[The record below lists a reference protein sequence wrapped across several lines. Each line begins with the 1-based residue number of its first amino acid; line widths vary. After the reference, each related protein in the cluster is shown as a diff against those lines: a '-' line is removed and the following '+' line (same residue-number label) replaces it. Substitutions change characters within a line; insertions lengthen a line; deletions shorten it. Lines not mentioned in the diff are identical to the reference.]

1 MALELEGNILL
12 DRAPT
17 RRWISIIAVVIP
29 AAAFAMLSTWFIR
42 AYVAPRTVK
51 IASTSM
57 VASASPQMPVQAAPA
72 VEAKTSDR
80 PMPVTAP
87 AVAQIAAPPPAA
99 AELPAPATSM
109 NKPAASAVPTNSLP
123 MFQTL
128 TVVPP
133 MANTPAFEPLPA
145 PESPAATTGVAQ
157 GTSEEPALE
166 NSEPI
171 AGPVPLPRTKP
182 RFALARV
189 IGPVPLPRPKPA
201 EELPPPDLPAIDI
214 HAIQ

>member
-1 MALELEGNILL
+1 
-12 DRAPT
+12 
-17 RRWISIIAVVIP
+17 
-29 AAAFAMLSTWFIR
+29 
-42 AYVAPRTVK
+42 
-51 IASTSM
+51 M
-57 VASASPQMPVQAAPA
+57 VASASPQMPVQAALA

-87 AVAQIAAPPPAA
+87 AVAQIAAPAAAEPPAPAA
-99 AELPAPATSM
+99 AM
-109 NKPAASAVPTNSLP
+109 NKPAASAAPTNPLP

-145 PESPAATTGVAQ
+145 PESAATTGVAQ

>member
-42 AYVAPRTVK
+42 AYVAPPTVK
-51 IASTSM
+51 IASPTM
-57 VASASPQMPVQAAPA
+57 VASASPQMPVQATPA

-87 AVAQIAAPPPAA
+87 AVAQIAPPPVAV
-99 AELPAPATSM
+99 EPPAPAAPM
-109 NKPAASAVPTNSLP
+109 NKPAVSAAPTNSLP

-145 PESPAATTGVAQ
+145 PTSSAATTGVAQ
-157 GTSEEPALE
+157 GTSEEPMVE

-171 AGPVPLPRTKP
+171 AGPIPLPRTKP
-182 RFALARV
+182 RFAMARV

>member
-1 MALELEGNILL
+1 
-12 DRAPT
+12 
-17 RRWISIIAVVIP
+17 
-29 AAAFAMLSTWFIR
+29 
-42 AYVAPRTVK
+42 VK

-72 VEAKTSDR
+72 VEAKISDR

-99 AELPAPATSM
+99 AEPPAPAVAM
-109 NKPAASAVPTNSLP
+109 NKPAASAAQTNPLP

-145 PESPAATTGVAQ
+145 PESAATTGVAQ

-189 IGPVPLPRPKPA
+189 FGPVPLPRPKPA